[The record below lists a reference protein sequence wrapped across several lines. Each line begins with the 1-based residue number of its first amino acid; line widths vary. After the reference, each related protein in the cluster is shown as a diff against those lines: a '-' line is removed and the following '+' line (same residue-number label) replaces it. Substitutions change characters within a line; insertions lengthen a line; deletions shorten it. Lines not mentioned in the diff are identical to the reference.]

1 MSLNRPLNEGVVG
14 AMLPQ
19 VGGLVSESVGLGGGV
34 ERQDDLILPRDIPF

>member
-19 VGGLVSESVGLGGGV
+19 VGGLVSESVGLGV
-34 ERQDDLILPRDIPF
+34 VWRDKMI